1 MASDA
6 APRPP
11 IGRRLA
17 GLGQNLG
24 LALASILLVF
34 VSLEGVLRVVY
45 GRAAARGRRTTELA
59 DYSEYDPVLG
69 WRKRPGLALHFVRR
83 EYELTFTTNSRGLRD
98 TERAY
103 QAPLGVGRVL
113 ALGDSYVEG
122 YGVTLVETV
131 TQRLEASLRASGCGI
146 DVINGA
152 TTGYGT
158 DQEYLFYSTE
168 GIRYSPGIV
177 LLFFYYNDVLSN
189 DSQLLFEG
197 VPKPVF
203 VFRNGNLEVYK
214 QPVATPAPRPR
225 PPREGA
231 ESRGPTGWLVSEW
244 LRERLWF
251 GAPHVYN
258 QLGRLGLWE
267 PNRPTGARIELRVFS
282 RERIPRL
289 EGGWEKTEALLKR
302 LGEAV
307 GSHGG
312 RLLVVYVPA
321 RFEVNDRAWQLTRA
335 KYRLDD
341 ALWDRRLVRE
351 RLEDTAR
358 RAGLSLLDLT
368 PAMRRADKGWRGGP
382 YYEYDGHWNAL
393 GHAVAAAELR
403 ERLRGES
410 WLTTCR

>member
-6 APRPP
+6 VPGPHA
-11 IGRRLA
+11 GRRLA
-17 GLGQNLG
+17 GLALNLC
-24 LALASILLVF
+24 LAVVSVLVF
-34 VSLEGVLRVVY
+34 LASLEGVLRVLY
-45 GRAAARGRRTTELA
+45 GRAAARARRTTELA

-69 WRKRPGLALHFVRR
+69 WRKRPGVALHFMRR
-83 EYELTFTTNSRGLRD
+83 EYELDFTTNSHGLRD
-98 TERAY
+98 AERDY
-103 QAPLGVGRVL
+103 QAPRGVGRVL

-122 YGVTLVETV
+122 YGVSLDETV
-131 TQRLEASLRASGCGI
+131 TRRLETSLRASGCAI

-158 DQEYLFYSTE
+158 DQEYLFYATE
-168 GIRYSPGIV
+168 GLRYSPGIV
-177 LLFFYYNDVLSN
+177 LLFFYFNDVYSN

-197 VPKPVF
+197 QPKPVF

-225 PPREGA
+225 PPRDDQ
-231 ESRGPTGWLVSEW
+231 ESARTFRWLFSEW
-244 LRERLWF
+244 VKERLWF
-251 GAPHVYN
+251 GAPHLYN
-258 QLGRLGLWE
+258 RLGQLGLWE
-267 PNRPTGARIELRVFS
+267 ANRPTGARIELRVFS

-302 LGEAV
+302 LGEDV

-321 RFEVNDRAWQLTRA
+321 RFEVNDRAWQLTLA
-335 KYRLDD
+335 KYRLDE

-351 RLEDTAR
+351 RLQDIAR
-358 RAGLSLLDLT
+358 RDGLSLLDLT
-368 PAMRRADKGWRGGP
+368 PALRRADKGWRGGP

-393 GHAVAAAELR
+393 GHAVAAAELS

-410 WLTTCR
+410 WLTACR